1 MANLL
6 RLRDDALLQ
15 CFVRVPY
22 AYHDAL
28 RCVCRRARTLAAR
41 EQMQKARRAAG
52 WTETALIAGGGS
64 FFYLD
69 KLEALDLENCPEET
83 ETFALLSGR
92 WRRMAPM
99 PVGRCGSSTVTVGD
113 EMWCLGG
120 CVTTRAA
127 DGNVSSVSGIDEV
140 AIFSPSQN
148 AWRLVSDP
156 EGFHGRNFSATCR
169 TPSGDVILIGGRRGG
184 LNSLISSIQ
193 ASAGD
198 DPTSWRDMPTSS
210 NFELAEPTSRAFLTP
225 NSFQVGVFDNQL
237 FVAPHPAIDLRSNR
251 GAVQDTSI
259 YDFAT
264 GAWRAGPRLPRHV
277 FMPAGVLHGS
287 MFYLIGG
294 MRQQDSAEWTETVP
308 AADVFVLDVSLPR
321 ERAVWRMGPELPS
334 PRYGHQVVA
343 HQGRVYVLG
352 GHSHK
357 GAWDTECLNIRLS
370 ADGSAWEE
378 VPQLPSISSEENWH
392 GASYNAGR
400 VDLLVAS
407 VPIG

>member
-1 MANLL
+1 MVA
-6 RLRDDALLQ
+6 AAAAT
-15 CFVRVPY
+15 RV
-22 AYHDAL
+22 
-28 RCVCRRARTLAAR
+28 VAAASPR
-41 EQMQKARRAAG
+41 PA
-52 WTETALIAGGGS
+52 
-64 FFYLD
+64 
-69 KLEALDLENCPEET
+69 
-83 ETFALLSGR
+83 
-92 WRRMAPM
+92 
-99 PVGRCGSSTVTVGD
+99 SS
-113 EMWCLGG
+113 
-120 CVTTRAA
+120 
-127 DGNVSSVSGIDEV
+127 
-140 AIFSPSQN
+140 
-148 AWRLVSDP
+148 
-156 EGFHGRNFSATCR
+156 
-169 TPSGDVILIGGRRGG
+169 
-184 LNSLISSIQ
+184 
-193 ASAGD
+193 
-198 DPTSWRDMPTSS
+198 
-210 NFELAEPTSRAFLTP
+210 
-225 NSFQVGVFDNQL
+225 QVGVFDNQL

-308 AADVFVLDVSLPR
+308 AAQPRVIIAFTMHRRWHGLVEGGLRLAALFVSPTSDGGRPSSRRRRTAQADVFVLDVSLPR

-378 VPQLPSISSEENWH
+378 VPHRAKIKDGSRRRRDVDGSWAETVATRPADDPRCDTIS
-392 GASYNAGR
+392 ARAIR
-400 VDLLVAS
+400 C
-407 VPIG
+407 